1 VALIILYK
9 NSMGIKHDIEKYH
22 RAVDF
27 LEGLVGMYGENKV
40 HINQKLKIFKDYL
53 HKIGDPHTKC
63 KVIHVAG
70 TAGKGTVASLIHASL
85 VKAGYKT
92 GLYMSPHTT
101 TLTERIKLNDRY
113 IAAEALYN
121 IIDRIKPAM
130 HEIDI
135 PPNFFGMTLAIA
147 FKYFAEEK
155 CDYVVLEALLGGEH
169 DHTNV
174 VPQAEVTIIT
184 NVGYDHTDVLG
195 KTLKQIATQKA
206 GIIKKDTQFLT
217 AEDKPRALK
226 VLRERCEQKKVPFT
240 HIKPNGDSYTD
251 INIRLAQAAI
261 NKLGVKQKIT
271 KSIVAKSAKL
281 PCRQEIIQTKPTVML
296 DGAHNPAKIK
306 AITSTV
312 KKMKK
317 PLKYLIIGMSANK
330 DWRSCLQEIVPHA
343 RYIYLT
349 KYLSSRRST
358 VSPLKMKKYIN
369 KHFPKKKVELFWDA
383 TDALDAALNKAKKKD
398 FILVTGS
405 MYLAGELRAQWIP
418 EDTILRY
425 RSSF

>member
-1 VALIILYK
+1 
-9 NSMGIKHDIEKYH
+9 MGIKHDIEKYH

-40 HINQKLKIFKDYL
+40 NQNQKLKIFKEFL
-53 HKIGDPHTKC
+53 HEIGDPQTKC
-63 KVIHVAG
+63 KIIHVAG
-70 TAGKGTVASLIHASL
+70 TAGKGTVASLIHSTL

-101 TLTERIKLNDRY
+101 TLIERIKLNDRY

-121 IIDRIKPAM
+121 ILDKIKPAM
-130 HEIDI
+130 RKVDI
-135 PPNFFGMTLAIA
+135 PPNFFGMTLVIA
-147 FKYFAEEK
+147 FKYFIEEK
-155 CDYVVLEALLGGEH
+155 CDYIVLEALLGGEY
-169 DHTNV
+169 DHTNII
-174 VPQAEVTIIT
+174 PSPEVAIIT

-206 GIIKKDTQFLT
+206 GIIKKGTHFLT

-226 VLRERCEQKKVPFT
+226 VLRERCEQKKVSFT
-240 HIKPNGDSYTD
+240 HIEPNGDSYNTV
-251 INIRLAQAAI
+251 NRRLAQAAI
-261 NKLGVKQKIT
+261 EKLGIKEKIT
-271 KSIVAKSAKL
+271 KSIITYSAKL
-281 PCRQEIIQTKPTVML
+281 PCRQEIIQTHPMVML
-296 DGAHNPAKIK
+296 DGAHNPPKIK

-312 KKMKK
+312 KKMDK

-330 DWRSCLQEIVPHA
+330 DWRTCLQEIVPHA
-343 RYIYLT
+343 KNIYLT

-358 VSPLKMKKYIN
+358 VSPLKMKKYIK
-369 KHFPKKKVELFWDA
+369 KHFPNKNIELFWDA
-383 TDALDAALNKAKKKD
+383 TDALNAVLEKAKKKD

-405 MYLAGELRAQWIP
+405 MYLTGELRTHWIP
-418 EDTILRY
+418 EENILRY

>member
-1 VALIILYK
+1 
-9 NSMGIKHDIEKYH
+9 MGIKHDIEKYH

-40 HINQKLKIFKDYL
+40 PVKNKLKIFKEYL
-53 HKIGDPHTKC
+53 HEIGDPHTKC

-70 TAGKGTVASLIHASL
+70 TAGKGTTASLIHSTL
-85 VKAGYKT
+85 VKAGYKV

-121 IIDRIKPAM
+121 IIDKIKPAM

-155 CDYVVLEALLGGEH
+155 CDYVVLEALLGGKY

-174 VPQAEVTIIT
+174 VPQAEVTVIT
-184 NVGYDHTDVLG
+184 NVGYDHTAVLG
-195 KTLKQIATQKA
+195 KTLKEIATQKA
-206 GIIKKDTQFLT
+206 GIIKRGTKALT
-217 AEDKPRALK
+217 AENKPRALK
-226 VLRERCEQKKVPFT
+226 VIRERCEAVNVPLT
-240 HIKPNGDSYTD
+240 IIEPNGDHYKD
-251 INIRLAQAAI
+251 INVRLAQAAI
-261 NKLGVKQKIT
+261 YKLGVKQKIT
-271 KSIVAKSAKL
+271 KSIIANSAKL
-281 PCRQEIIQTKPTVML
+281 PCREEVMQTRPMVML
-296 DGAHNPAKIK
+296 DGAHNPPKIK
-306 AITSTV
+306 AITSTI

-330 DWRSCLQEIVPHA
+330 DWRTCLKEIVPEA
-343 RYIYLT
+343 KYIYLT

-358 VSPLKMKKYIN
+358 VSPLRMKKYIN

-383 TDALDAALNKAKKKD
+383 TDALNAALDRAKKRD
-398 FILVTGS
+398 VILVTGS
-405 MYLAGELRAQWIP
+405 MYLAGELRTYWIP
-418 EDTILRY
+418 EDNILRY

>member
-1 VALIILYK
+1 
-9 NSMGIKHDIEKYH
+9 MGIKHDIAKYH

-27 LEGLVGMYGENKV
+27 IEGLVGMYGDNKV
-40 HINQKLKIFKDYL
+40 TINQKLKIFKEFL
-53 HKIGDPHTKC
+53 HEIGDPHTKC
-63 KVIHVAG
+63 KVIHVGG
-70 TAGKGTVASLIHASL
+70 TAGKGTVASLIHSTL

-121 IIDRIKPAM
+121 ILDKIKPAM
-130 HEIDI
+130 HKVDI

-155 CDYVVLEALLGGEH
+155 CDYIVLEVLLGGEF

-174 VPQAEVTIIT
+174 VPPAEVTVIT
-184 NVGYDHTDVLG
+184 NIGYDHTSVLG
-195 KTLKQIATQKA
+195 KTLKEIATQKA
-206 GIIKKDTQFLT
+206 GIIKKGTKFLT
-217 AEDKPRALK
+217 TENKPRALK
-226 VLRERCEQKKVPFT
+226 VLREKCEQKKVPFT
-240 HIKPNGDSYTD
+240 LIEPNGDHYTD
-251 INIRLAQAAI
+251 VNVRLAQAAI
-261 NKLGVKQKIT
+261 NKLGIKQKIT
-271 KSIVAKSAKL
+271 KSIIANSAKL
-281 PCRQEIIQTKPTVML
+281 PCRQEIINKRPMVML
-296 DGAHNPAKIK
+296 DGAHNQPKIK

-312 KKMKK
+312 KRIRR

-330 DWRSCLQEIVPHA
+330 DWRTCLQEIVPYAKHV
-343 RYIYLT
+343 YLT

-383 TDALDAALNKAKKKD
+383 TDALNTALDKAKKRD
-398 FILVTGS
+398 LILVTGS
-405 MYLAGELRAQWIP
+405 MYLAGELRAHWIP
-418 EDTILRY
+418 EDNILRY

>member
-1 VALIILYK
+1 MTLIILNK
-9 NSMGIKHDIEKYH
+9 IMGIKHDIEKYH

-27 LEGLVGMYGENKV
+27 LEGLAGVYGENKV
-40 HINQKLKIFKDYL
+40 NIKHKLKIFEDYL
-53 HKIGDPHTKC
+53 HEIGDPQTKC
-63 KVIHVAG
+63 KMIHVAG
-70 TAGKGTVASLIHASL
+70 TAGKGTVASLIHSTL
-85 VKAGYKT
+85 VKAGYKV

-121 IIDRIKPAM
+121 ILDKIKPAM
-130 HEIDI
+130 HAIDI

-155 CDYVVLEALLGGEH
+155 CDYVVLEALLGGKY

-174 VPQAEVTIIT
+174 VPKAEVTVIT

-195 KTLKQIATQKA
+195 KTLNKIASQKA
-206 GIIKKDTQFLT
+206 GIIKKGTKFLT

-226 VLRERCEQKKVPFT
+226 VIKERCEHVKVPFT
-240 HIKPNGDSYTD
+240 LIEPNGDSYND

-261 NKLGVKQKIT
+261 DQLGVKQKIT
-271 KSIVAKSAKL
+271 RSIIDYSAKL
-281 PCRQEIIQTKPTVML
+281 PCRQEIMQTRPIVML
-296 DGAHNPAKIK
+296 DGAHNPPKIK

-312 KKMKK
+312 KEMEK

-330 DWRSCLQEIVPHA
+330 DWRTCLLEIVPHA
-343 RYIYLT
+343 KYIYVT
-349 KYLSSRRST
+349 KYLNSRRST
-358 VSPLKMKKYIN
+358 VSPLRMKRFIQ
-369 KHFPKKKVELFWDA
+369 KHFPKKHVELFWDA
-383 TDALDAALNKAKKKD
+383 QDALEAALDRAKRKD

-405 MYLAGELRAQWIP
+405 MYLTGELRTHWIP
-418 EDTILRY
+418 EENILRY